1 MMNLKMNRK
10 FVILSG
16 LLLTGTLT
24 VGEANAEC
32 PWLAGVQVPTSINV
46 DPTLPVGTILATT
59 SFTWGTIVRPGCVLP
74 GGTSQTF
81 TLDGMGTPNGNL
93 YPTSVPG
100 LAYRGKITGW
110 PSAFL
115 NFWPVS
121 VPNWIV
127 GDNTV
132 SRGTVIVE
140 FVKTGPLQPG
150 TLAPQVIMVA
160 QIAGKPWFN
169 VYMEGSINIKPTVP
183 ACNTSTPTIDVQL
196 NPISPTDL
204 PSVGAT
210 AGSKDFAIKL
220 SCGAPA
226 NISLNFS
233 GDVVDASQAV
243 FRNTN
248 ATTGSSVAV
257 QILKDSNPVPVGA
270 GNNINIGA
278 AVSNEITTQFT
289 ARYYALTNNA
299 QVGDVSSVVTA
310 NIVYN

>member
-10 FVILSG
+10 FVMLSG
-16 LLLTGTLT
+16 LLLTGVLT

-32 PWLAGVQVPTSINV
+32 PIIAGVPVPTSINV
-46 DPTLPVGTILATT
+46 DPTVPVGTTMATT
-59 SFTWGTIVRPGCVLP
+59 TFSWNTITKAGCSFPETYATY
-74 GGTSQTF
+74 
-81 TLDGMGTPNGNL
+81 TLNGMGTPTGNL
-93 YPTSVPG
+93 YPTSIPG

-110 PSAFL
+110 PSGFL
-115 NFWPVS
+115 SFWPVT

-127 GDNTV
+127 AAKDGV
-132 SRGTVIVE
+132 AGGSVIVE

-150 TLAPQVIMVA
+150 IFAPQVIMVA
-160 QIAGKPWFN
+160 QIAGRPWFN
-169 VYMEGSINIKPTVP
+169 VQTEGSIIIKPTVP
-183 ACNTSTPTIDVQL
+183 ACNTSTPTISVPL

-204 PSVGAT
+204 PRVGAT

-243 FRNTN
+243 FRNTD

-289 ARYYALTNNA
+289 ARYYAMTNNA